1 VNAGSGTGSRGV
13 STSVSG
19 LTPGATYHF
28 RLVASSNAGTSRGAD
43 GSFATMQSVTIAQA
57 AHQVVHGRFVTL
69 SGTVSNKQTGIR
81 VTILAQP
88 FGETSFQSVGTAL
101 TGNGGAWSFA
111 ARPTIRTVYVANAE
125 GGTSTP
131 VVVGVR
137 PAVSLRRITNGR
149 LSTRVVAGTSF
160 ATKLV
165 QLQRLRNGRWVTVK
179 RARLNARSAAI
190 FKATALPRGRST
202 IRIAMSV
209 NQAGPGYLGGFSR
222 TMVYR
227 R

>member
-1 VNAGSGTGSRGV
+1 V
-13 STSVSG
+13 SASVSG
-19 LTPGATYHF
+19 LAPGTTYNF
-28 RLVASSNAGTSRGAD
+28 RLVASSNAGTSRGANLT
-43 GSFATMQSVTIAQA
+43 FATVQSITVAQPA
-57 AHQVVHGRFVTL
+57 QLTVHGRFVTL
-69 SGTVSNKQTGIR
+69 SGTVTSRQPG
-81 VTILAQP
+81 VTVTVLAQP
-88 FGETSFQSVGTAL
+88 FGESAFKSVGTAL
-101 TGNGGAWSFA
+101 TGNGGAWTFA
-111 ARPTIRTVYVANAE
+111 ARPTIRTVYQASAE

-137 PAVSLRRITNGR
+137 PAVSLRVITNGR

-160 ATKLV
+160 ATKIV

-179 RARLNARSAAI
+179 RARLNARSSAI

-222 TMVYR
+222 KVVYR